1 MTSPLRTLHC
11 SWRACHSV
19 SDFFLHFFIFFFSW
33 RAWKISVT
41 SKSGSGRSPGKAGL
55 SKNGSLRIR
64 VRRCFHTLILNEL
77 DHNFVRKTVVDVSFV
92 HCCRYGSWYVVGSV
106 PLFESWQIGVW
117 GDDDVKSVRSRSPV
131 SRKCSRASSAR
142 SASGRGV
149 SGLNRCT
156 VTSFLFC
163 FLFPFF
169 TCTSPH
175 QLVQRRHPLKG
186 WIWRLDVKS
195 WMWRRRFHVN
205 FRRVHFG

>member
-1 MTSPLRTLHC
+1 MTCLSFCFR
-11 SWRACHSV
+11 
-19 SDFFLHFFIFFFSW
+19 FFSFFYIYIFFSW
-33 RAWKISVT
+33 RVGKIQWRPNRDQGGLRAKPAWVKMAASTSAFGAAFIRWFWMNWTIT
-41 SKSGSGRSPGKAGL
+41 SKEKLLWTYPL
-55 SKNGSLRIR
+55 
-64 VRRCFHTLILNEL
+64 FH
-77 DHNFVRKTVVDVSFV
+77 S
-92 HCCRYGSWYVVGSV
+92 CRYDSWYVVGSV

-117 GDDDVKSVRSRSPV
+117 GDDDVKIVRSRSPV

-175 QLVQRRHPLKG
+175 QLVQRHHPLKG
-186 WIWRLDVKS
+186 WMWRLDVKG
-195 WMWRRRFHVN
+195 WMWRRRFHLN